1 MRVLVIGSGGR
12 EHAIAWRLARSASV
26 TEVLAVPGNPGI
38 ERIGRC
44 LPGNA
49 NDPAEMAALAESV
62 GANLVVVGPEAPL
75 VAGVADALRAKGI
88 AVVGPSAAAA
98 RLEGSKFFAKAFME
112 RSGVPTAAY
121 AAVDNESDA
130 LQALNHFSCPVVL
143 KADGLAAGKG
153 VIIARDKAEA
163 QAAVRGLLS
172 GRMVGPAGARVV
184 IEEYL
189 TGEEVSFIVLTDGTD
204 ATVLEPT
211 QDHKAAGDGDTGPN
225 TGGMGA
231 YCDSR
236 ILSDEQRREV
246 LDTIIHPVLARMRAE
261 GHPFTGFLYAGL
273 MMTDSGPRVLEFN
286 VRLGDPETQ
295 AIMHSMDAD
304 FGVVLMAAARG
315 SLGGARLTCQREP
328 SVCVVMASAGYPG
341 PYKGGCVIS
350 GIDEAEAENAVV
362 FHAGTRKGMAGI
374 ETAGGRVLGVTASGP
389 DLSAAIAHAYK
400 AVDRIHFEG
409 GWCRRDIGKK
419 GLIRWPGF

>member
-1 MRVLVIGSGGR
+1 
-12 EHAIAWRLARSASV
+12 LARSASV

-44 LPGNA
+44 LAGNT
-49 NDPAEMAALAESV
+49 NDPSEMAALAKTA
-62 GANLVVVGPEAPL
+62 GADLVVVGPEAPL
-75 VAGVADALRAKGI
+75 VAGVADALRSKGI
-88 AVVGPSAAAA
+88 PVVGPSAAAA
-98 RLEGSKFFAKAFME
+98 RLEGSKIFAKDFMR

-121 AAVDNESDA
+121 AVVENETNA
-130 LQALNHFSCPVVL
+130 LQALERFTCPVVL

-153 VIIARDKAEA
+153 VIIAKDKPEAEEA
-163 QAAVRGLLS
+163 IHGLLS
-172 GRMVGPAGARVV
+172 GRIVGSAGSRVV

-189 TGEEVSFIVLTDGTD
+189 AGEEVSFIVLTDGTGV
-204 ATVLEPT
+204 TVLEPT
-211 QDHKAAGDGDTGPN
+211 QDHKAAGEGDTGPN

-246 LDTIIHPVLARMRAE
+246 LDTIIHPVLERMRAE

-304 FGVVLMAAARG
+304 FGDVLIAAARG
-315 SLGGARLTCQREP
+315 SLDGAQLAWRKEP

-341 PYKGGCVIS
+341 PYTGGRLIS
-350 GIDEAEAENAVV
+350 GIEEAEAAGAVV
-362 FHAGTRKGMAGI
+362 FQAGTRTGNAGL
-374 ETAGGRVLGVTASGP
+374 ETSGGRVLGVTASGP
-389 DLSAAIAHAYK
+389 DLNAAIAQAYK
-400 AVDRIHFEG
+400 AVDHIHFEG
-409 GWCRRDIGKK
+409 AWCRRDIGKT